1 MMPLEEYNKPAHLP
15 SMNREIQNRSHGL
28 AFIDLDDT
36 LLGPDK
42 KISSDNLSALE
53 RLRAAGVLV
62 TIASGRHHNNITAL
76 KQIGHQGWI
85 LSSHGSVVRNE
96 QTGEVLA
103 EMSLNPAL
111 VSHLRERAREYGVS
125 VIAYHRNGAYAE
137 HGSEWIDLY
146 AREAGWK
153 PTIAS
158 FDTLAPDQFQKIL
171 WSDHPDRINQ
181 LAPVL
186 KAELSDRLNIMVT
199 NPELLEFF
207 APTANKAVGAQAL
220 TGMLGI
226 ASEQTLAFGD
236 GNNDVELLRWAGFS
250 VAMHHGRETAR
261 QAARFVTPPG
271 PPESAF
277 ARAVDL
283 AFESGR
289 FDAVSL
295 AR

>member
-1 MMPLEEYNKPAHLP
+1 MMPLEEYKHRPHLP
-15 SMNREIQNRSHGL
+15 FMNREIHDRPHRL

-36 LLGPDK
+36 LLGPNK
-42 KISSDNLSALE
+42 RISPDNLSALA

-76 KQIGHQGWI
+76 EQIGHQGWI

-103 EMSLNPAL
+103 EMPLDSAL
-111 VSHLRERAREYGVS
+111 VSHLRERAREHEVS
-125 VIAYHRNGAYAE
+125 VIAYHRDGAYIE
-137 HGSEWIDLY
+137 QGSEWIDLY
-146 AREAGWK
+146 AREAGWT
-153 PTIAS
+153 PTVTN

-171 WSDHPDRINQ
+171 WADHPGRINQ

-186 KAELSDRLNIMVT
+186 KAELSERLNIMVT

-220 TGMLGI
+220 TGKLGI

-283 AFESGR
+283 AFQSGH
-289 FDAVSL
+289 FSA
-295 AR
+295 A